1 MSDKR
6 FNMEEFN
13 RICTDCGLIHMEDL
27 PTNSIF
33 GIKHPLSELPII
45 IAVYVKAKDST
56 EDCPYEFIA
65 VEINERKYA
74 MVLPF
79 MGNYIRTYRPWELDA
94 AQLREAINNIKSY
107 LDAEYESRKGNN
119 ISLERLFHFV
129 TASADRLYNT
139 SVELSCSV
147 QEFLNNMY
155 GVTATFKK
163 DNS

>member
-1 MSDKR
+1 MSNKR

-13 RICTDCGLIHMEDL
+13 RICMDCGLIHMEDT
-27 PTNSIF
+27 PNNSIF
-33 GIKHPLSELPII
+33 GIRHPLSEIPIT
-45 IAVYVKAKDST
+45 IAVYVKAKDSM
-56 EDCPYEFIA
+56 EYCPDEYIA

-79 MGNYIRTYRPWELDA
+79 MGRYIRTSRPWELDE
-94 AQLREAINNIKSY
+94 AQLRETINGIKSY
-107 LDAEYESRKGNN
+107 LDAEYEARKGNN

-129 TASADRLYNT
+129 NASADRLFNT
-139 SVELSCSV
+139 SVELSCPV